1 MCVYV
6 TVYISTSLYVC
17 LSLHVSLY
25 LCFSPC
31 LSVSVYPSH
40 TNVSYPSHCYY
51 SHLFLSQLSS
61 HFRLFGHM
69 LARAS
74 LKFEQE
80 RLQVC
85 CKIGYL
91 YFYVSCSFLPS
102 FLHIFL
108 CLFSSL
114 FFLFLISYLSL
125 LIFLFPPLRNL
136 CQGR

>member
-1 MCVYV
+1 MFAYLPLVLSRTPSLFVYILLPHSIPHLPLFYISVDIIYLLLSLCIYIHTHMCVYV
-6 TVYISTSLYVC
+6 IVYISTSLYVC
-17 LSLHVSLY
+17 LSFHVSLY

-74 LKFEQE
+74 LKFEQ
-80 RLQVC
+80 
-85 CKIGYL
+85 
-91 YFYVSCSFLPS
+91 
-102 FLHIFL
+102 
-108 CLFSSL
+108 
-114 FFLFLISYLSL
+114 
-125 LIFLFPPLRNL
+125 
-136 CQGR
+136 

>member
-1 MCVYV
+1 MFAYLPLVLSRTPSLFVYILLPHSIPHLPLFYISLDIITSSVSMYMYTHMCVYV

-17 LSLHVSLY
+17 LPLHVSLY

-74 LKFEQE
+74 LKFEQ
-80 RLQVC
+80 
-85 CKIGYL
+85 
-91 YFYVSCSFLPS
+91 
-102 FLHIFL
+102 
-108 CLFSSL
+108 
-114 FFLFLISYLSL
+114 
-125 LIFLFPPLRNL
+125 
-136 CQGR
+136 